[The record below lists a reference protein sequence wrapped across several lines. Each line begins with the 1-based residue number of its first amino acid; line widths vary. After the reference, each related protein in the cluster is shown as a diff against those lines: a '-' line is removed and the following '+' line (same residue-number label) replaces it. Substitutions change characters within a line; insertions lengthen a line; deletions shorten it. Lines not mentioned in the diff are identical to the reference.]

1 MDIFRF
7 INSKDIREHLR
18 SIGYEFNSLEA
29 AWLIYQCHDATIDEK
44 HKAWNELIETMPD
57 CPIEKRLNTVAQDSL
72 HAFLRQ
78 YIELEDRYLNEF
90 CDERHADT
98 FNDDKPFVY
107 KIKYIYEDGT
117 ENGWDTVFSCLNA
130 LYESIM
136 EPEEDVTSIQ
146 CTKMQIDRLDSRQIA
161 YLNPSFEFLRLDP
174 GRIDSDKEWDL
185 FGGVFDGLWFEFPT
199 PFQKGDIVWNPDQPE
214 GFCAGPFVTTGV
226 CLDGIES
233 DKTKENIRKDG
244 DSSDMCAGGFFLN
257 EDGSI
262 YGECMSN
269 YMDLEFYNKELTGS
283 KRTLIALSNFL
294 KDEIDP
300 ALFARAYHQI
310 IMAGYAEN
318 SIPLDYLKS
327 GMILAG
333 LSKPEHI
340 KIWLD
345 DVREAPEGYCRCH
358 SVNEAKEKII
368 ECEKEFVVIDEINCD
383 HDLGDYA
390 SDGGDGI
397 KLIDWLAER
406 ETYYPVKL
414 HTMNPVGRENMQR
427 EIDRYWNN
435 GKMK

>member
-18 SIGYEFNSLEA
+18 SISYEFNSLET

-117 ENGWDTVFSCLNA
+117 ENGWDTVFSCFDA

-136 EPEEDVTSIQ
+136 EPEEDVISIQ

-161 YLNPSFEFLRLDP
+161 YLNPSFDFLRLDP
-174 GRIDSDKEWDL
+174 GRIDSDKEWVL

-214 GFCAGPFVTTGV
+214 GFCAGPFVITGV

-269 YMDLEFYNKELTGS
+269 YMDLEFYNKDLTGS
-283 KRTLIALSNFL
+283 NRTLIALSNFL
-294 KDEIDP
+294 KNEIDP

-318 SIPLDYLKS
+318 SIPLDYLKT

-358 SVNEAKEKII
+358 SVNEAIKKII
-368 ECEKEFVVIDEINCD
+368 ECEKEYAVIDEINCD

-406 ETYYPVKL
+406 KTHYPVKL

-427 EIDRYWNN
+427 EIDRYWNET
-435 GKMK
+435 K